1 MRHKEKSKSAYR
13 IVSDPFAPEEE
24 WIAAA
29 LSLPAAAKNETQTRI
44 RSSVLEQARKVS
56 SFKTVT
62 ALAIMTVSSVYLV
75 RGGYDWGYKIVD
87 LMFSQQA
94 ALNQGIIANFSIAH
108 VVFPVCLG
116 ILIAGRV
123 RGNHA
128 TKLKWILAVSIIGA
142 AVWDS
147 LVDDDLF
154 FRAAEIA
161 VAAVSGVVAYTMT
174 RWNRARLRVSNL
186 NLPVLWNWQ
195 VLGTLTVSS
204 TIVAF
209 TSTDRLF
216 PVELIA
222 YASSI
227 GLISYLSRASMRC
240 KRPEFESALLVLSPV
255 FVCNALNV
263 ILNLISLGLDQF
275 KLGADLGWRA
285 LLSAV
290 LINCVAY
297 LALYVGLRFPKK
309 LGKQQ
314 GINRAACC
322 QDHLG

>member
-24 WIAAA
+24 WMAAA
-29 LSLPAAAKNETQTRI
+29 LSLPVVVKTETRT
-44 RSSVLEQARKVS
+44 SVLEQARKIS
-56 SFKTVT
+56 SFRTVT
-62 ALAIMTVSSVYLV
+62 ALAIMTVSSVFLI

-87 LMFSQQA
+87 FMFGQQR

-108 VVFPVCLG
+108 IVFPVCFG

-123 RGNHA
+123 RGEHA

-161 VAAVSGVVAYTMT
+161 VAAASGVVAYLLT

-186 NLPVLWNWQ
+186 NLPELWNWQ
-195 VLGTLTVSS
+195 VLGTLIVSS

-209 TSTDRLF
+209 TSTERWF

-222 YASSI
+222 YAGSI
-227 GLISYLSRASMRC
+227 GLISYLSRSSVRS
-240 KRPEFESALLVLSPV
+240 KRPDFESALLVLSPI
-255 FVCNALNV
+255 FVCNSLNV
-263 ILNLISLGLDQF
+263 ILNLISMALDPA

-285 LLSAV
+285 LLSAL

-297 LALYVGLRFPKK
+297 AALYLGLRFPKK
-309 LGKQQ
+309 LA
-314 GINRAACC
+314 INR
-322 QDHLG
+322 G

>member
-24 WIAAA
+24 WIVAA
-29 LSLPAAAKNETQTRI
+29 LSLPQVVKTESRTSILQ
-44 RSSVLEQARKVS
+44 QARKIS
-56 SFKTVT
+56 SFRNAT
-62 ALAIMTVSSVYLV
+62 ALAIMTVSSVFLV

-87 LMFSQQA
+87 LMFSQER
-94 ALNQGIIANFSIAH
+94 ALNQGMIANFSLAH
-108 VVFPVCLG
+108 LVFPVCFG

-123 RGNHA
+123 RGSHA
-128 TKLKWILAVSIIGA
+128 TKLKWILAVSVIGA

-161 VAAVSGVVAYTMT
+161 FAGASGVVAYLLT

-186 NLPVLWNWQ
+186 NLPELWNLP
-195 VLGTLTVSS
+195 VLGTLIASS

-209 TSTDRLF
+209 TSTGRFFAL
-216 PVELIA
+216 ELIT
-222 YASSI
+222 YAGAIS
-227 GLISYLSRASMRC
+227 LISYLSRSVSS
-240 KRPEFESALLVLSPV
+240 KRPDFESALLVLSPI

-263 ILNLISLGLDQF
+263 ILNLLSMVIDPV
-275 KLGADLGWRA
+275 KMGADLGWRA

-297 LALYVGLRFPKK
+297 TALYAGLRFPKR
-309 LGKQQ
+309 LGRGEKIARVLALS
-314 GINRAACC
+314 GE
-322 QDHLG
+322 G